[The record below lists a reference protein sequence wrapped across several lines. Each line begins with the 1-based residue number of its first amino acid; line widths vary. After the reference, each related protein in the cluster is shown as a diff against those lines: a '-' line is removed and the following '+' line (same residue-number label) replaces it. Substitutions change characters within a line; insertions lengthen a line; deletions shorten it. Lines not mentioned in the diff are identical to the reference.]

1 MKLPLTGLRTARSA
15 ALAWALA
22 LGCEARPEIEILEGE
37 VTVHP
42 EHCHWQP
49 IDASRPTV
57 FDASAS
63 LEVREAVGVDVD
75 FTGFYLDNG
84 TPSPTVLQG
93 PWTVVSDHP
102 EIVEPISGPQN
113 TIAILAHA
121 PGSAVL
127 TLTLIGSPG
136 SFDVPVEVIAAEDF
150 VVNVPSAGGAGGGGS
165 GTGGGLTGGGGGAG
179 GDGGAP

>member
-1 MKLPLTGLRTARSA
+1 MRLALSGL
-15 ALAWALA
+15 LVALA
-22 LGCEARPEIEILEGE
+22 LGCHARPEIELLEGE

-49 IDASRPTV
+49 IDGSRPNV
-57 FDASAS
+57 FDASAGF
-63 LEVREAVGVDVD
+63 EVREAVGVDVQ
-75 FTGFYLDNG
+75 FTGSYLDAD
-84 TPSPTVLQG
+84 TQIQSVLQG

-102 EIVEPISGPQN
+102 EIIEPISGPQN

-136 SFDVPVEVIAAEDF
+136 SFDVPVDVIPAGDF
-150 VVNVPSAGGAGGGGS
+150 VVSVPSAGGAGGDGS
-165 GTGGGLTGGGGGAG
+165 AGAASEGGAG
-179 GDGGAP
+179 GAGSAGGAP